1 MQKRF
6 FYTIFTF
13 VAVCFASCGEEGRTY
28 EAIETTAIDFANAYF
43 NYDLVKAQ
51 TMVDDQSKKWLRYEA
66 SNITEA
72 DLELLRMQDEGATVT
87 VDDSECFEDSA
98 VVTVTANNF
107 LLADSLCS
115 KGRMVEEKTFTIVL
129 LQDSSKKWKVRME
142 GPLRSGR

>member
-51 TMVDDQSKKWLRYEA
+51 TMVDDKSKKWLRYEA

-87 VDDSECFEDSA
+87 VDDCECFEDSA
-98 VVTVTANNF
+98 VVTVTVNF
-107 LLADSLCS
+107 FFLVFFLCS

-129 LQDSSKKWKVRME
+129 LQDGSKKWKVRME
-142 GPLRSGR
+142 GPLRSGM

>member
-87 VDDSECFEDSA
+87 VDDCECFEAS
-98 VVTVTANNF
+98 
-107 LLADSLCS
+107 
-115 KGRMVEEKTFTIVL
+115 I
-129 LQDSSKKWKVRME
+129 
-142 GPLRSGR
+142 PLSIPK

>member
-87 VDDSECFEDSA
+87 VEDSA

-142 GPLRSGR
+142 GPLRSGM